1 MFVSGNP
8 NGALQAQSASAP
20 DRCSN
25 DRGKLLRSCNDAVR
39 KRLIEAGL
47 ATNERP
53 CCLRKELIK
62 VDEKDLTLRALSSK
76 VKALEAP

>member
-1 MFVSGNP
+1 MNAEITLRLLAMFQVKG
-8 NGALQAQSASAP
+8 
-20 DRCSN
+20 
-25 DRGKLLRSCNDAVR
+25 GKLLRCRNDAAR

-47 ATNERP
+47 ATNLNILAANERP